1 MAGNF
6 TQQHQAEVMNY
17 RFGGYSTLV
26 AESTMWVHLYH
37 TTLNDAATPATTGR
51 VGTTA
56 AGDNYNPVSVPNT
69 TSSWTAPTTASPSAT
84 ENKLVLTFT
93 TNASTGW
100 NSPIKAILITS
111 SSGTGG
117 VSIAW
122 ADLSA
127 QQTVSVGNTVRVSTG
142 AIDIT
147 LT

>member
-6 TQQHQAEVMNY
+6 TQEHQREVMRY

-26 AESTMWVHLYH
+26 AESTMWVHLYN
-37 TTLNDAATPATTGR
+37 TTLTDAATPATTGR

-56 AGDNYNPVSVPNT
+56 AADNYNPVSVPNT
-69 TSSWTAPTTASPSAT
+69 TSSWVDPTLATPAAT

-93 TNASTGW
+93 TNATTGW
-100 NSPIKAILITS
+100 GTIKAFLVTS

-117 VSIAW
+117 TSIAW
-122 ADLSA
+122 GDLST
-127 QQTVSVGNTVRVSTG
+127 QQTVASGNTVRFSTG